1 MKLLLIAT
9 FLFSLSVY
17 SKTNG
22 FKMTSVEPGSVYSQ
36 WNIQSGDVIQKVN
49 NQDIN
54 SLNDLMTYMGNP
66 SSVKTLKVLRNNKEV
81 DIKL

>member
-9 FLFSLSVY
+9 FLFSLSVH

-36 WNIQSGDVIQKVN
+36 WSIQSGDVIQKVN
-49 NQDIN
+49 NQEIN
-54 SLNDLMTYMGNP
+54 SLNDLMKYMGNP
-66 SSVKTLKVLRNNKEV
+66 SSVKTLKVLRNNEEV